1 LASRAPGLPRSR
13 VIYGGSAGH
22 GLLSRLAHSVDGLF
36 LGRFVHDP
44 NAFEAI
50 LDEVAAFENRSLST

>member
-1 LASRAPGLPRSR
+1 LPSSR

-22 GLLSRLAHSVDGLF
+22 GLLSRLADSVDGLF

-44 NAFEAI
+44 NTFKVI
-50 LDEVAAFENRSLST
+50 LDEVAAIKNHSG